1 MLPFGQKPLPIGRII
16 DRNNRESV
24 ITIIKHVLLS
34 ATAVAVLAGA
44 SAAVQADAISDFYKT
59 KRVLIIVG
67 SGAGGGYDT
76 YSRMVGRHMGR
87 HIPGKPRFTVQNKPG
102 AGSVVA
108 ANFIYNVAPQDG
120 SVIGGIQRN
129 IPFLPIFGDKGPRY
143 DPVKINW
150 LGSLNSEVGVFAV
163 WKANTKVRTFEDI
176 QKTEIIFGG
185 SGPNDTEIFP
195 ALANNT
201 LGTKIKIITGYPGST
216 TTELAMQRGEV
227 QGYTS
232 SFSSLTSRNRNW
244 RNDFVFLAQN
254 ALKAHPTL
262 TEMKIPLIIDYIK
275 DPEHKTIWRLLLTQK
290 LLGRPFMMG
299 PKVPADRLKV
309 MQTAFEAMVKDP
321 KFLAEA
327 KKQKREV
334 IFVSGAEIK
343 EKILEVAAAPK
354 SIIAKMDAYTRY
366 KGKKAKAIVELAKHT
381 GKLTKSKKGGHRLY
395 INYKGKEVMAKV
407 SGSRTKLTVNGKKA
421 KRKAVKVG
429 MTCTFTYPGA
439 GQEAKKIACK

>member
-1 MLPFGQKPLPIGRII
+1 MTRL
-16 DRNNRESV
+16 
-24 ITIIKHVLLS
+24 KHVLLS
-34 ATAVAVLAGA
+34 VTAATVFAGGSTIA
-44 SAAVQADAISDFYKT
+44 QADAISDFYKI
-59 KRVLIIVG
+59 KRIQIIVG

-76 YSRMVGRHMGR
+76 YARMVGRQMGR
-87 HIPGKPRFTVQNKPG
+87 HIPGKPRFTVKNQPG

-120 SVIGGIQRN
+120 TVIGAVQRN

-163 WKANTKVRTFEDI
+163 WKANTKVRTFADI
-176 QKTEIIFGG
+176 QKTEVIFGG
-185 SGPNDTEIFP
+185 TGPNDTEIFP
-195 ALANNT
+195 SLANNT

-216 TTELAMQRGEV
+216 VTELAMQRGEV

-254 ALKAHPTL
+254 ALKAHPAL
-262 TEMKIPLIIDYIK
+262 IKMNIPLIIDYVK
-275 DPEHKTIWRLLLTQK
+275 DPEHLTIWRLLLVQK

-327 KKQKREV
+327 DKQKREI
-334 IFVSGAEIK
+334 IFVSGDEIK
-343 EKILEVAAAPK
+343 EKIVEVAAAPK

-366 KGKKAKAIVELAKHT
+366 KGKKVKAKVELAKHT
-381 GKLTKSKKGGHRLY
+381 GKVTALKKGGRQIV
-395 INYKGKEVMAKV
+395 INYKGKKVMAKV
-407 SGSRTKLTVNGKKA
+407 SGSRTKITVGGKEA
-421 KRKAVKVG
+421 ARKAVKIG
-429 MTCTFTYPGA
+429 MTCTFTYPSA
-439 GQEAKKIACK
+439 GSEAKKVDCKN